1 MKSIT
6 ECPICD
12 NREFKAYITCNDYL
26 VTNEK
31 FAIQECSVCGLRLTN
46 PRPDNKSIGNYYKS
60 ENYISHNDKSGGFI
74 SSIYRTVRN
83 YTLDYKLRL
92 IKKVNS
98 GKGKLLDVGC
108 GTGAFLESC
117 KGDGWQIAGVEAD
130 EKVRMLTQ
138 EKLEIQIAQDLSEI
152 HTSES
157 FNIITLWHVLEH
169 IPNLNDT
176 IKQLSLLLAPNGTL
190 VIAVPNSN
198 SYDATYFKEYWAA
211 YDVPRHLYHF
221 TPHTIQKLFNKYNLR
236 LIETRPMVFDA
247 FYIAMLSTRYRTGK
261 TNYIES
267 IRVGLRSN
275 ANARKTGDSSSLIY
289 IVRKS

>member
-1 MKSIT
+1 M
-6 ECPICD
+6 
-12 NREFKAYITCNDYL
+12 
-26 VTNEK
+26 
-31 FAIQECSVCGLRLTN
+31 
-46 PRPDNKSIGNYYKS
+46 
-60 ENYISHNDKSGGFI
+60 

-92 IKKVNS
+92 IEKVNS

-108 GTGAFLESC
+108 GTGAFLQSC

-130 EKVRMLTQ
+130 EKVRILTQ

-198 SYDATYFKEYWAA
+198 SYDASYFKEYWAA

-261 TNYIES
+261 TNYVES